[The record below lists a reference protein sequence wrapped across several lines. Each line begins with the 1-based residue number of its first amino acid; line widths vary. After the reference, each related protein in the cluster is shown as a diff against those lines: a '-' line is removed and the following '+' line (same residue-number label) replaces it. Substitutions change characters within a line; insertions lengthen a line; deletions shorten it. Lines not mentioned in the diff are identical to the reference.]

1 MKTLMIIFIAVIIF
15 YLMYS
20 RKGTNHIVQ
29 LKNPDHSH
37 TIKENLIKDKF
48 VKPTHNLLYIFN
60 QMSSYD
66 KLRLNGNCKSSIF
79 TRDTIP
85 KNKDEYLK
93 DVLNIIIEH
102 VKFIDSEQDYYLH
115 GIEQVY
121 EQEDVHGNKR
131 YIVIAFLYDV
141 KNYYTIK
148 VFMDFL
154 RFKDTDV
161 LYVNSIGNEFSSN
174 YNVLNKYD
182 FSIFSKGYLRDYN
195 MFDRDS
201 NAILEENYK
210 KYYKLIGVNDSS
222 IEYHL
227 LDNVYKIDKGT
238 FNSETFNKYDLDN
251 YNKYYYSDRTP
262 MERSGTFCQ
271 KHLNDWDEHG
281 IKMENQFI
289 PPDCI
294 ANNNTTAKELNRPYF
309 GPGVITQRTDE
320 NDYSWLADP
329 GRGNIIPSLGIPIN

>member
-1 MKTLMIIFIAVIIF
+1 MKTLMIIFIAVIVF
-15 YLMYS
+15 YLLYS
-20 RKGTNHIVQ
+20 GQNVNHVVE
-29 LKNPDHSH
+29 LKNPEHSH
-37 TIKENLIKDKF
+37 AIMEHLRKDKF

-66 KLRLNGNCKSSIF
+66 KLRLNGNCNSSIF

-93 DVLNIIIEH
+93 DVMNIIIEH
-102 VKFIDSEQDYYLH
+102 VKHIDSEQDYFLKEV
-115 GIEQVY
+115 EQVY
-121 EQEDVHGNKR
+121 EQEDINGNKR
-131 YIVIAFLYDV
+131 YIVIAFIYDV
-141 KNYYTIK
+141 KNHYTMK
-148 VFMDFL
+148 VFIDFL

-161 LYVNSIGNEFSSN
+161 LYINSIGNEFSSN
-174 YNVLNKYD
+174 YNILNKYD
-182 FSIFSKGYLRDYN
+182 FTIFSKGYLRDYD
-195 MFDRDS
+195 MFDKDA

-227 LDNVYKIDKGT
+227 LDNVYKIDKGS
-238 FNSETFNKYDLDN
+238 FDKYDLEN
-251 YNKYYYSDRTP
+251 YTKYYYSDRMP
-262 MERSGTFCQ
+262 MERSGTSCQ

-281 IKMENQFI
+281 IKMESQFI

-294 ANNNTTAKELNRPYF
+294 ANNNATTKALNRPYF

-320 NDYSWLADP
+320 NQYDWLADP
-329 GRGNIIPSLGIPIN
+329 GRGNIISAAGIPIS

>member
-1 MKTLMIIFIAVIIF
+1 MIIFIAVIIF

-20 RKGTNHIVQ
+20 KKNVNHVVK
-29 LKNPDHSH
+29 LNNDHST
-37 TIKENLIKDKF
+37 TIKENLRKDKF

-93 DVLNIIIEH
+93 DVLNVIIEH
-102 VKFIDSEQDYYLH
+102 IKFIDMEQDYFLK
-115 GIEQVY
+115 GVEQVY
-121 EQEDVHGNKR
+121 EQEDNKGNKR
-131 YIVIAFLYDV
+131 YIVIAFIYDV
-141 KNYYTIK
+141 KNYYTMKI
-148 VFMDFL
+148 FIDFL
-154 RFKDTDV
+154 RFKATDV

-182 FSIFSKGYLRDYN
+182 FSIFSKGYLKDYN
-195 MFDRDS
+195 MFDKDS

-210 KYYKLIGVNDSS
+210 KYYKLIGINDST

-227 LDNVYKIDKGT
+227 LDNVYKIDKG
-238 FNSETFNKYDLDN
+238 SFNKYDLDN
-251 YNKYYYSDRTP
+251 YTKYYYSDRTP
-262 MERSGTFCQ
+262 HESSGTSCQ
-271 KHLNDWDEHG
+271 KHLNDWDENG
-281 IKMENQFI
+281 IKLENQFI

-294 ANNNTTAKELNRPYF
+294 FNNNSTTKELNRPYF

-320 NDYSWLADP
+320 NQYDWLADP
-329 GRGNIIPSLGIPIN
+329 GRGNIIASAGIPIS

>member
-1 MKTLMIIFIAVIIF
+1 MKYFMIMFIAVIIF
-15 YLMYS
+15 YLMYT
-20 RKGTNHIVQ
+20 RPKVNHVVE
-29 LKNPDHSH
+29 LKKPDHSH
-37 TIKENLIKDKF
+37 TIRENLKKDKF

-60 QMSSYD
+60 QMSSFD
-66 KLRLNGNCKSSIF
+66 KLRLNGDCKSSIF

-93 DVLNIIIEH
+93 DVLNVIIEH
-102 VKFIDSEQDYYLH
+102 IKHIDSEQDYNLH
-115 GIEQVY
+115 GVEQVY

-131 YIVIAFLYDV
+131 YIVIAFIYDV

-154 RFKDTDV
+154 RFKGTDV

-182 FSIFSKGYLRDYN
+182 FSLFSKGYLKDYN
-195 MFDRDS
+195 MFDKDANS
-201 NAILEENYK
+201 ILEENYR
-210 KYYKLIGVNDSS
+210 KYYKLIGINDSS

-227 LDNVYKIDKGT
+227 LDNVYKIDKSS
-238 FNSETFNKYDLDN
+238 FDKYDIDN
-251 YNKYYYSDRTP
+251 YTKYYYSDRMP

-281 IKMENQFI
+281 IKMENQFV
-289 PPDCI
+289 PPECI
-294 ANNNTTAKELNRPYF
+294 ANNNAAEKSLNRPYF

-329 GRGNIIPSLGIPIN
+329 GRGNIIRSLGQPIN